1 MSSIRHYRKAEF
13 ILYNSKSESSISYT
27 INFPKMKDFFQN
39 KVTATGTNLYLLFL
53 FSRDMQTWKT
63 YILLIGELLRKCLVS
78 EILFF
83 CCCCCL
89 FVCFVFIFLT
99 ELIDHKWGWAP
110 KNWCFQIVILE
121 KTSESHMYSNEIK
134 PVNLKGNQF
143 WKFIVRTDA
152 KAEAPILWPPEWKS
166 RFIGKNPD
174 VGKDWRL
181 KKGEAE
187 LEMVRKHHQLNGH

>member
-39 KVTATGTNLYLLFL
+39 NVTATGTNLYLLFL
-53 FSRDMQTWKT
+53 FFKRHANLENIYSVNRGTFKKVSS
-63 YILLIGELLRKCLVS
+63 LRNTV
-78 EILFF
+78 FF
-83 CCCCCL
+83 FCL

-143 WKFIVRTDA
+143 WKFIVRTDT

>member
-1 MSSIRHYRKAEF
+1 MRVQSLIQLTSPKWKIFFKTTLLPQVP
-13 ILYNSKSESSISYT
+13 IYT
-27 INFPKMKDFFQN
+27 FYFF
-39 KVTATGTNLYLLFL
+39 

-83 CCCCCL
+83 FVCL

-143 WKFIVRTDA
+143 WKFIVRTDT

>member
-39 KVTATGTNLYLLFL
+39 NVTATGTNLYLLFL
-53 FSRDMQTWKT
+53 FFKRHANLENIYSVNRGTFKKVSS
-63 YILLIGELLRKCLVS
+63 LRNTV
-78 EILFF
+78 FF
-83 CCCCCL
+83 FVCL

-143 WKFIVRTDA
+143 WKFIVRTDT